1 MVDELISILNNEAR
15 VRLRVNDGPI
25 DILSDV
31 GNTKLL
37 PPTITEVDVVKDHS
51 SARIERAAS
60 EQARQPGVVDCHIAK
75 GEVFERHFRVGIT
88 RYERVKHAAW
98 VFAAAFR
105 AWLVLLLRTD
115 VNGPPGWAVHLDVF
129 VSDITHHAS
138 FRWSDHSILIRV
150 VLDVDALEW
159 MIHFAVFKSNVTN
172 ARSLTIIVGHH

>member
-1 MVDELISILNNEAR
+1 MISIIGNEAR
-15 VRLRVNDGPI
+15 VGLRVNDGPI

-37 PPTITEVDVVKDHS
+37 PPAIMEVDVVKDHS

-88 RYERVKHAAW
+88 RYERVKHAAR

-129 VSDITHHAS
+129 VSDVTHRAS
-138 FRWSDHSILIRV
+138 FSWSDRSLHIRV
-150 VLDVDALEW
+150 VLDVDTLEW
-159 MIHFAVFKSNVTN
+159 MVHFAVFECNVTN
-172 ARSLTIIVGHH
+172 ASSLTIIVRDH